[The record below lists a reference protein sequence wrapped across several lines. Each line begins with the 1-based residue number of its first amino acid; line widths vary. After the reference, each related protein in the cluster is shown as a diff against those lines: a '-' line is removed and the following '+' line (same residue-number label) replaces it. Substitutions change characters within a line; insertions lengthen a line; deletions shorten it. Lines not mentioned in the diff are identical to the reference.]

1 MTPDWRFARF
11 DELSPRELYDI
22 LQLRT
27 EVFVMEQDCVFQDM
41 DGVDAEGWHL
51 FAREGG
57 RVVAYCRFL
66 GAGVKFAEP
75 SIGRVVTAMPV
86 RGTGLGRVLMVEAI
100 RRGRELWPGAAIRIG
115 AQQRLERFYQSLGFV
130 TDSAPYDEDGI
141 PHLEMVIGPEDAP

>member
-11 DELSPRELYDI
+11 DELSPRDLYDI

-41 DGVDAEGWHL
+41 DGADAEGWHL
-51 FAREGG
+51 FARVDGQ
-57 RVVAYCRFL
+57 VAAYCRLL

-86 RGTGLGRVLMVEAI
+86 RGTGLGRLLMVEAI
-100 RRGRELWPGAAIRIG
+100 RRGRALWPGAAIRIG
-115 AQQRLERFYQSLGFV
+115 AQQRLEAFYVSLGFT

-141 PHLEMVIGPEDAP
+141 PHVEMRLGPGDAS